1 MFPFNT
7 SFLDQLLDVDWVQL
21 FSILSLNYY
30 FKQKSPKS
38 NSIVDQ
44 LFNYLVLAFAG
55 SIFVGKKTYTA
66 DPLFTKP
73 FT

>member
-1 MFPFNT
+1 M
-7 SFLDQLLDVDWVQL
+7 DADWVQL

-55 SIFVGKKTYTA
+55 SIFVGKQSYKRILYS
-66 DPLFTKP
+66 LSLLL
-73 FT
+73 